1 LIKILELFGGIG
13 APRKALINLGID
25 HKSIDY
31 VEIQEN
37 RVRAYNALY
46 DHAHKPQSVIGWNLK
61 PDILV
66 HGSPCQDNSRAQYS
80 SVMDK
85 SKKKRGAVAD
95 SGTRSSLMHETV
107 KIIRNMG
114 EWKPKVVIWENVVG
128 VLEKNTISAF
138 NDYLHQLSEMGYTN
152 SFDVLDARDFG
163 IPQARE
169 RVFCI
174 STLSSSPFD
183 FKCLPKIPMR
193 HISDF
198 LESKVT
204 DPKYMIT
211 IPSMLKKIE
220 EFNPVKSSDSY
231 KRRLG
236 VIDSYCWTITE
247 RQDRCPNAGI
257 IRIEDKSIYRYL
269 TEREV
274 WRLMG
279 FDDEDF
285 NLMKKQFPTKEGKR
299 NATLYALAG
308 NSIVVPILEEIFKVI
323 INQPKNNLDVETKIR
338 REEISE
344 NYSESHQWFNPA

>member
-1 LIKILELFGGIG
+1 MIKILELFGGIG
-13 APRKALINLGID
+13 APRKALINLGVD

-46 DHAHKPQSVIGWNLK
+46 NHTHEPQSVVGWNLK

-80 SVMDK
+80 SPIEK
-85 SKKKRGAVAD
+85 SNKKRGAEEG
-95 SGTRSSLMHETV
+95 SGTRSSLMHETI

-114 EWKPKVVIWENVVG
+114 EWKPRVVIWENVVG
-128 VLEKNTISAF
+128 VLEKKTIGAF
-138 NDYLHQLSEMGYTN
+138 NQYLRQMNDLGYSN
-152 SFDVLDARDFG
+152 SFDVLDARNFG
-163 IPQARE
+163 ILQARE

-174 STLSSSPFD
+174 STLGEPFN
-183 FKCLPKIPMR
+183 FKQLEHKPMR
-193 HISDF
+193 HITEF
-198 LESKVT
+198 LEADVQA
-204 DPKYMIT
+204 PQYLIQ
-211 IPSMLKKIE
+211 IPSMLNKIE
-220 EFNPVKSSDSY
+220 EINPVKPGDSY

-236 VIDSYCWTITE
+236 VIEEYCWTITE

-257 IRIEDKSIYRYL
+257 IRAANKPEYRYL

-279 FDDEDF
+279 FKDSDF
-285 NLMKKQFPTKEGKR
+285 DLMLEQFPTKDGKR

-308 NSIVVPILEEIFKVI
+308 NSIVVPVLEAIFKVLI
-323 INQPKNNLDVETKIR
+323 E
-338 REEISE
+338 REAFLFYQHGEI
-344 NYSESHQWFNPA
+344 